1 MDVTIYL
8 RWSAYATIAS
18 FVVMVLAFIFQWG
31 FRFRLVGIT
40 SFMTVLT
47 VGILGLGLG
56 LFDRPTVEG
65 AVRFNRVYDNGAN
78 QIVITVPTNISST
91 EVEATLKQAANNYF
105 SLGRISTDGKE
116 QMVIR
121 ARALIHPQAGLTKPL
136 YLGEAY
142 RTLGTKENDQIEV
155 KINRKALQEL
165 ERNQP
170 V

>member
-18 FVVMVLAFIFQWG
+18 FVVMVLAFVFKWG
-31 FRFRLVGIT
+31 FRFRLVGVT

-47 VGILGLGLG
+47 VGIFGLGLG
-56 LFDRPTVEG
+56 MFDRPTVAG

-78 QIVITVPTNISST
+78 QIVITVPVDVTGT

-105 SLGRISTDGKE
+105 SLGRISTDGQE

-121 ARALIHPQAGLTKPL
+121 ARALIHPQEGLTKPL
-136 YLGEAY
+136 YLGQAY
-142 RTLGTKENDQIEV
+142 RPLGTKENDQVEV
-155 KINRKALQEL
+155 QLDSKALQEL
-165 ERNQP
+165 ARNHG

>member
-18 FVVMVLAFIFQWG
+18 FVVMVLAFVFKWG
-31 FRFRLVGIT
+31 FRFRLVGVT

-47 VGILGLGLG
+47 VGIFGLGLG
-56 LFDRPTVEG
+56 MFDRPTVPG
-65 AVRFNRVYDNGAN
+65 AVKFNRVYDNGAN
-78 QIVITVPTNISST
+78 QIVITVPVDVTGT

-105 SLGRISTDGKE
+105 SLGRISTDGQE

-121 ARALIHPQAGLTKPL
+121 ARALIHPQEGLTKPL

-142 RTLGTKENDQIEV
+142 RALGTKENDQIEV
-155 KINRKALQEL
+155 QLDRKALQEL
-165 ERNQP
+165 ARNQGA
-170 V
+170 

>member
-1 MDVTIYL
+1 MDVSLYL
-8 RWSAYATIAS
+8 QWSAYATIAS
-18 FVVMVLAFIFQWG
+18 FGLMVLAFIFKWG
-31 FRFRLVGIT
+31 VRFRLVGVT

-78 QIVITVPTNISST
+78 QIVITVPPTVNPD

-105 SLGRISTDGKE
+105 SLGRISTDGQE
-116 QMVIR
+116 MVIR
-121 ARALIHPQAGLTKPL
+121 ARALIHPQPGVSKPL
-136 YLGEAY
+136 YVGEAY
-142 RTLGTKENDQIEV
+142 RTLGTKDTDQIDV
-155 KINRKALQEL
+155 KLNSKALKEL
-165 ERNQP
+165 AQNQA